1 MNTTA
6 EHERREATASLPE
19 RLLVSALAVGVVAVL
34 FALRRLDDNRLVS
47 WSFVLAGRSPA
58 GLFGLVALAA
68 GVAQLAVRVRL
79 PAGRTGVHLFLAAVA
94 VALPFWRAPEMIV
107 DAARYFTQA
116 KHVAALG
123 VGGFVAGW
131 GSAFSAWTDLPLVP
145 FLQGFALA
153 ALGES
158 RAVTQGVSTL
168 LFGLTAV
175 VTWRIGK
182 ILFGEEVGAAA
193 GALLLAI
200 PYLLVQAPA
209 LLVDVP
215 TMFFVALATWV
226 SIEALARGGWRWTGL
241 AAVAVAAAALSKYSA
256 WVLLT
261 VVPVAA
267 VVIGRPLSLDP
278 SPPLARGR
286 GDEATRGRGERR
298 RGGGRVA
305 LTFVVI
311 VLGGAVLLAAAL
323 LPFRDTVVEQIRL
336 LAAYQAPGLRRWGES
351 FLSTFLFQAHP
362 FLAAGAIASAWLAV
376 RRRDPRWL
384 VAAWPVLVLLVL
396 QVRRA
401 RYWIPAFPS
410 LALLAAYG
418 LHALRSREV
427 RRLAVAT
434 AVAVSLVVALFGYL
448 PFLRRASLSNLQA
461 AGRYLDAL
469 PEAEAVVFASGAP
482 GAPGSQVNPAVSV
495 PLLDLHT
502 RKRLVYRDPRAPAPS
517 GVETSALRFT
527 WEHRTPAWYGGEAG
541 AGAAVV
547 VVSDEL
553 EAPLPPEAAGQV
565 AGMRLAA
572 TFAADEGVFAYRTL
586 VRVYR
591 VPPLP

>member
-1 MNTTA
+1 MSTTV
-6 EHERREATASLPE
+6 ELERREAAASLPE
-19 RLLVSALAVGVVAVL
+19 RLLVSLVAVGAVPVL
-34 FALRRLDDNRLVS
+34 FVLRGLDDNRLVS
-47 WSFVLAGRSPA
+47 WRFVLEGRSPPA
-58 GLFGLVALAA
+58 LFGLVLAA
-68 GVAQLAVRVRL
+68 AAVAHLAVRVRL
-79 PAGRTGVHLFLAAVA
+79 PAGRTGVHLFLAAA
-94 VALPFWRAPEMIV
+94 LAALPFWRAPEMIV

-116 KHVAALG
+116 RHVEALG
-123 VGGFVAGW
+123 AGGFVAGW
-131 GSAFSAWTDLPLVP
+131 GRVFSAWTDLPLVP
-145 FLQGFALA
+145 FLHGLA
-153 ALGES
+153 FSALGES
-158 RAVTQGVSTL
+158 RAVAQGIATL
-168 LFGLTAV
+168 LFGLTVV

-182 ILFGEEVGAAA
+182 VLFGEEVGAAA

-215 TMFFVALATWV
+215 TMFFVALATWACL
-226 SIEALARGGWRWTGL
+226 EAFRGGGAARVGL

-261 VVPVAA
+261 VVPVAGI
-267 VVIGRPLSLDP
+267 VVRRPLSLDP

-286 GDEATRGRGERR
+286 GDEVRALARGRGERQ
-298 RGGGRVA
+298 RGGRRVA
-305 LTFVVI
+305 QTFVVI

-323 LPFRDTVVEQIRL
+323 LPVREVVVEQLRL
-336 LAAYQAPGLRRWGES
+336 LAGYQAPGLRRWGES

-362 FLAAGAIASAWLAV
+362 FLAAGAIASVWLAV

-384 VAAWPVLVLLVL
+384 VAAWPVLVLLLL

-401 RYWIPAFPS
+401 RYWIPAFPG

-418 LHALRSREV
+418 LHVLGSREL

-434 AVAVSLVVALFGYL
+434 AVAVSLVVAAFGYL
-448 PFLRRASLSNLQA
+448 PFLRRTSLANLQA

-482 GAPGSQVNPAVSV
+482 GAQVNPAVSV
-495 PLLDLHT
+495 SLLDLHT
-502 RKRLVYRDPRAPAPS
+502 RKRLVYRDPGAPAPS

-541 AGAAVV
+541 ARAAVV
-547 VVSDEL
+547 VVSDDL
-553 EAPLPPEAAGQV
+553 EAPLPEEAARRV
-565 AGMRLAA
+565 AGMGLAA